1 MKDEKPCFE
10 PMPEE
15 ATGGIRENEGAE
27 TAAPAD
33 PQTEARRRREEEQE
47 ALREARRALFRGL
60 AWLAGGILFSLLS
73 YRFAKAGQTYYV
85 ATGAVLWGAFDAL
98 RGLWR
103 MLVLYRRRGER
114 NRMAAT
120 VAAAVAVVALAGW
133 LGPRAWRTV
142 AVAGQFVE
150 TEQTYDYEEVGLRVR
165 IPAGYTAIQETAE
178 PETDSTYATR
188 YMWVTDG
195 KLEMNVQAVE
205 GNVGEEATTEDVI
218 DYCMSRDSDYYDG
231 GICLATE
238 RRTAGGRE
246 WLYSEGHRT
255 EYPDDLF
262 TLYDVVHA
270 GSLVTVGIIYPAA
283 EAGTEA
289 CEATIGELLAG
300 IELEE
305 PR

>member
-1 MKDEKPCFE
+1 MTDEKPCFE

-15 ATGGIRENEGAE
+15 ATGKIRENEGAE
-27 TAAPAD
+27 TAVPAD
-33 PQTEARRRREEEQE
+33 PETEARRRREEEDE
-47 ALREARRALFRGL
+47 ELREARRAVRIGC

-73 YRFAKAGQTYYV
+73 YRFAEAGGNYYV

-103 MLVLYRRRGER
+103 LLVLFRRRGEHS
-114 NRMAAT
+114 RMLAT
-120 VAAAVAVVALAGW
+120 IAAAVAVVALAGW
-133 LGPRAWRTV
+133 LVPRAWRTV
-142 AVAGQFVE
+142 AEEGLDLVE
-150 TEQTYDYEEVGLRVR
+150 TEQAYAYAEVGLRVR

-195 KLEMNVQAVE
+195 KLEMNVQAIE
-205 GNVGEEATTEDVI
+205 GNVGEGATTEDAI
-218 DYCMSRDSDYYDG
+218 DYCISRDSDYYDG
-231 GICLATE
+231 GIRLATE

-283 EAGTEA
+283 EAGTKAREA
-289 CEATIGELLAG
+289 AIEELLAG
-300 IELEE
+300 IELTEE
-305 PR
+305 